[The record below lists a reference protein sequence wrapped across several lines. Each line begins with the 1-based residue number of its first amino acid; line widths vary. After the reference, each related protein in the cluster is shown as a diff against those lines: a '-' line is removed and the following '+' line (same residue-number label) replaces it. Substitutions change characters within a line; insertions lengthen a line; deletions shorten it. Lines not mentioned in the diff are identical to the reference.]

1 MNSEDLVMNSKLF
14 LSEES
19 TFVKQ
24 SVTPQVL
31 PGLLLSTDI
40 LGLFV
45 SLGMALWLRQSEGLK
60 ITDPAL
66 YGFGLLVIIG
76 LYLANTYHPDSQIVG
91 LRAPARIIISNI
103 IVAFFASGVIYLLG
117 AWRQNP
123 LLWRGTIV
131 PCLLV
136 FTLWAVT
143 SRLLATNWVRSHS
156 EQSRWLIL
164 GANDSAMQ
172 FCRKFLARYPL
183 VKLAVL
189 TESKSERIQ
198 PYEITRTKE
207 ASHRSEEIQIFS
219 LDKKR
224 FKLEG
229 KLDSHSEAQSESN
242 SENQQ
247 SQFTQTLEPENQR
260 FFTPSQNVNCLG
272 NLNDLPNL
280 VYYPWSGVVV
290 ATHKELADEQVR
302 QLMPLRL
309 QGIPIYRL
317 PEAYENIWFKLP
329 SSLLEDTW
337 FAFSAGFNLFPGGF
351 SLKVKRIA
359 DLFFTIALLT
369 LLSPLMLLT
378 ALAIKLDSPG
388 SVFYSQ
394 LRTGLNGKPFKVHKF
409 RSMSQDAEK
418 QGAQW
423 ASKSDSRITR
433 VGRLIRLTRID
444 ELPQIL
450 NVLQG
455 QMSLIGPRPERP
467 EFDAKLKE
475 EIPYYE
481 VRYLVK
487 PGITGWAQVMYPYG
501 ASIEDAYEKLS
512 YDLYYIKNYSLW
524 LDIAIF
530 FKTIRVVLLGKGR

>member
-1 MNSEDLVMNSKLF
+1 MNSKLF

-24 SVTPQVL
+24 SITPQIL
-31 PGLLLSTDI
+31 PGLLLSSDI

-91 LRAPARIIISNI
+91 LRAPARIVISNV
-103 IVAFFASGVIYLLG
+103 IVAFFASGLIYLLG
-117 AWRQNP
+117 AWQQNP

-136 FTLWAVT
+136 FTLWSVT
-143 SRLLATNWVRSHS
+143 SRLLATNWARSHS

-164 GANDSAMQ
+164 GGNEGAIQ
-172 FCRKFLARYPL
+172 FCRKFIARYPL
-183 VKLAVL
+183 IKLAVL

-198 PYEITRTKE
+198 PYEMTRVKDF
-207 ASHRSEEIQIFS
+207 SHLSEEIQIFS
-219 LDKKR
+219 VDKRR
-224 FKLEG
+224 FKSES
-229 KLDSHSEAQSESN
+229 KLDSHSENEQSG
-242 SENQQ
+242 
-247 SQFTQTLEPENQR
+247 FTKTLDPENQR

-290 ATHKELADEQVR
+290 ATHKELTDEQVR

-351 SLKVKRIA
+351 SLKLKRIA
-359 DLFFTIALLT
+359 DFVFTILLLT

-388 SVFYSQ
+388 SIFYSQ

>member
-1 MNSEDLVMNSKLF
+1 MNSKLF

-19 TFVKQ
+19 TFAKQ
-24 SVTPQVL
+24 SVTPQIL
-31 PGLLLSTDI
+31 PRLLLSTDI

-45 SLGMALWLRQSEGLK
+45 SLGMALWLRQSEELR
-60 ITDPAL
+60 ITNPAL
-66 YGFGLLVIIG
+66 YGFALLVIIG
-76 LYLANTYHPDSQIVG
+76 LYLANTYHPDTQIVG

-103 IVAFFASGVIYLLG
+103 IVAFFASGIIYLFG

-131 PCLLV
+131 PCLLI

-143 SRLLATNWVRSHS
+143 SRLLATSWARSHA

-172 FCRKFLARYPL
+172 FCRKFLTRNPL

-189 TESKSERIQ
+189 TESKSEKIQ
-198 PYEITRTKE
+198 PYEMNRGEET
-207 ASHRSEEIQIFS
+207 SHPLQEMQIFS
-219 LDKKR
+219 VDQKIFQSERKS
-224 FKLEG
+224 E
-229 KLDSHSEAQSESN
+229 SHSEGQSEN
-242 SENQQ
+242 KQ
-247 SQFTQTLEPENQR
+247 SGLTQTLDPENKI

-272 NLNDLPNL
+272 NLDDLPNL
-280 VYYPWSGVVV
+280 VYYPWSGVIV
-290 ATHKELADEQVR
+290 ATHKELTDEQIR

-351 SLKVKRIA
+351 SLKLKRIA
-359 DLFFTIALLT
+359 DLLFTIILLA
-369 LLSPLMLLT
+369 LLSPLMLLA

-388 SVFYSQ
+388 PVFYSQ

-409 RSMSQDAEK
+409 RSMYQDAEK
-418 QGAQW
+418 RGAQW

-467 EFDAKLKE
+467 EFDTQLKE
-475 EIPYYE
+475 QIPYYE